1 MGRLTLETLARLVD
15 EAPNAEEQALLDA
28 DPVAAGELEALRAQ
42 RRALAALPSVL
53 PTRAWDDM
61 KAGLRSAGLIR
72 RSGEQEG
79 SGAGGL
85 PSLGSGRFSGRGG
98 RLSGWSGRFSGRRW
112 RQAAAAMIVFAG
124 GAAAG
129 WTAAPSRHA
138 AESGGN
144 AAFAAVE
151 ASASPQSLDE
161 ARSAVQAAERD
172 WMRAHDAYWQ
182 LVETRRPDMRTS
194 DPAARLAALEALV
207 AVGQAA
213 VAESP
218 SDAYFNGFLLTSLA
232 QRQQTLRQMSR
243 AGWY

>member
-15 EAPNAEEQALLDA
+15 EAPNAEERALLDA

-53 PTRAWDDM
+53 PTQAWDDM

-72 RSGEQEG
+72 RSGKEKE
-79 SGAGGL
+79 SGAAGL

-98 RLSGWSGRFSGRRW
+98 RFSPRRW

-129 WTAAPSRHA
+129 WTAAPSRQA
-138 AESGGN
+138 AESGEN
-144 AAFAAVE
+144 ATFAAVE
-151 ASASPQSLDE
+151 ASGSPQSLEE

-182 LVETRRPDMRTS
+182 LVETRRPDVRTS

>member
-15 EAPNAEEQALLDA
+15 EAPNAEERALLDA

-72 RSGEQEG
+72 RSGEEKE
-79 SGAGGL
+79 SAGGL
-85 PSLGSGRFSGRGG
+85 PSLGSGRFSGR
-98 RLSGWSGRFSGRRW
+98 SGRFSPRRR

-129 WTAAPSRHA
+129 WTAAPSRQA
-138 AESGGN
+138 AESGEN

-151 ASASPQSLDE
+151 ASGSPLSLEE

-182 LVETRRPDMRTS
+182 LVETRRPDVRTS

>member
-1 MGRLTLETLARLVD
+1 MERLTLEALTRLVD
-15 EAPNAEEQALLDA
+15 EAPTAEEQALLDG
-28 DPVAAGELEALRAQ
+28 DPVAVRELEALREQ

-53 PTRAWDDM
+53 PAGAWDDVA
-61 KAGLRSAGLIR
+61 AGLRSAGLIR
-72 RSGEQEG
+72 RSGDR
-79 SGAGGL
+79 SGN
-85 PSLGSGRFSGRGG
+85 GSGRAPS
-98 RLSGWSGRFSGRRW
+98 LAAGRFSGRRW
-112 RQAAAAMIVFAG
+112 RQAAAAVIVFAG

-129 WTAAPSRHA
+129 WTAGPGRPAT
-138 AESGGN
+138 ESGGN
-144 AAFAAVE
+144 GAFAA
-151 ASASPQSLDE
+151 APPQSLGE
-161 ARSAVQAAERD
+161 ARAAVQAAERD

-194 DPAARLAALEALV
+194 DPSARLAALEALV

>member
-15 EAPNAEEQALLDA
+15 EAPNAEERALLDA

-72 RSGEQEG
+72 RSGEEKE
-79 SGAGGL
+79 SGAASL

-98 RLSGWSGRFSGRRW
+98 RFSPRRR

-129 WTAAPSRHA
+129 WTAAPSRQA
-138 AESGGN
+138 AESGEN
-144 AAFAAVE
+144 ATFAAVE
-151 ASASPQSLDE
+151 ASGSPQSLEE

-182 LVETRRPDMRTS
+182 LVETRRPDVRTS